1 MEFTM
6 NKITFPLKPQMTNA
20 EVVDLQQA
28 LALLG
33 LEVSDR
39 ENANHHYGPTTRAA
53 VRKLQLDHQ
62 LSATGIVDE
71 ATANLL
77 NRLLVERGVLNDP
90 APCSATQHRSNR
102 RKQIMMNRFLKKQY
116 LGLILLMASLMAPAA
131 FAQGQA
137 AISASAQAS
146 AQDNTDRQKLF
157 QASPFIRTE
166 LYFGRN
172 KPDGTEVSRKEFD
185 KFLSG
190 FVTERFPDGLT
201 VLTGRGQF
209 LNSEGEVERER
220 SVVLILLYPVSAR
233 NEKSIKIEEIR
244 EEYKRRFRQ
253 QSVLRVDDPLPVW
266 VSF

>member
-1 MEFTM
+1 
-6 NKITFPLKPQMTNA
+6 
-20 EVVDLQQA
+20 
-28 LALLG
+28 
-33 LEVSDR
+33 
-39 ENANHHYGPTTRAA
+39 
-53 VRKLQLDHQ
+53 
-62 LSATGIVDE
+62 
-71 ATANLL
+71 
-77 NRLLVERGVLNDP
+77 
-90 APCSATQHRSNR
+90 
-102 RKQIMMNRFLKKQY
+102 MMNRFLKKQC
-116 LGLILLMASLMAPAA
+116 LALTLLVAVLMSPAA
-131 FAQGQA
+131 FAQDWVAVKA
-137 AISASAQAS
+137 APQSS

-172 KPDGTEVSRKEFD
+172 KPDGTEVSQKEFD

-201 VLTGRGQF
+201 VLKGNGQF

-220 SVVLILLYPVSAR
+220 SVVLILLYPLSAR

-244 EEYKRRFRQ
+244 EEYKTRFRQ

>member
-1 MEFTM
+1 
-6 NKITFPLKPQMTNA
+6 
-20 EVVDLQQA
+20 
-28 LALLG
+28 
-33 LEVSDR
+33 
-39 ENANHHYGPTTRAA
+39 
-53 VRKLQLDHQ
+53 
-62 LSATGIVDE
+62 
-71 ATANLL
+71 
-77 NRLLVERGVLNDP
+77 
-90 APCSATQHRSNR
+90 
-102 RKQIMMNRFLKKQY
+102 MMNRFLKKQC
-116 LGLILLMASLMAPAA
+116 LALTLLVAVLMSPAA
-131 FAQGQA
+131 FAQDRVAVKVAPQ
-137 AISASAQAS
+137 SS

-172 KPDGTEVSRKEFD
+172 KPDGTEVSQKEFD

-201 VLTGRGQF
+201 VLKGNGQF
-209 LNSEGEVERER
+209 LNSEGDVERER

-244 EEYKRRFRQ
+244 EEYKTRFRQ